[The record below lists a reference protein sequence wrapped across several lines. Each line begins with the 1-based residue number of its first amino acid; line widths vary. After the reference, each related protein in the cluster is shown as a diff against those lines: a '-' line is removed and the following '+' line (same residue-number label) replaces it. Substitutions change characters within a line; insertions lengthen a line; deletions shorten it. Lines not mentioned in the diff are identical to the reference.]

1 MSTCRLTRRDFL
13 GTAGAAA
20 SAALLAACTAPTP
33 ISTATPVLTATTTS
47 APTTPT
53 ATPVEIVTATWEG
66 PLVPQRPLGKT
77 GRNLSV
83 VGFGGIVV
91 MDETIESA
99 KQLVAQAIARG
110 INYFDVAPS
119 YGNAESR
126 LGPALAPYR
135 DSVFLA
141 CKTEQR
147 LKEGAASSLQRSLER
162 LQTDYFDLFQF
173 HGVKN
178 MTEVEA
184 IMVKGGALEAF
195 LEARDKGQIKL
206 IGFSAHSEEAAL
218 AMLDRFQFDTILY
231 PINWAC
237 WYAGNFGPQVLQKAT
252 DMGLGILALKSLAR
266 GQWQAGETRKWY
278 KCWYAPVDDPGL
290 VSLALRF
297 TLGKPVTAA
306 VSPSHTELLWLAC
319 DAASTLQPLSADEE
333 AQLVEMS
340 KEVEPVFTAV

>member
-1 MSTCRLTRRDFL
+1 MSTHRLARRDFL
-13 GTAGAAA
+13 RAAGAAA
-20 SAALLAACTAPTP
+20 SAAILAACTAPTP
-33 ISTATPVLTATTTS
+33 MSTATPAPAATATS
-47 APTTPT
+47 VVPTVTP
-53 ATPVEIVTATWEG
+53 AEVVTVTWEG
-66 PLVPQRPLGKT
+66 EPVPQRPLGKT
-77 GRNLSV
+77 GQMLSV

-91 MDETIESA
+91 MDETIVSA

-135 DSVFLA
+135 ESVFLA

-147 LKEGAASSLQRSLER
+147 LKEAAASSLQSSLEL
-162 LQTDYFDLFQF
+162 LQTDHFDLFQF

-178 MTEVEA
+178 MAEVEA
-184 IMVKGGALEAF
+184 ITGKGGALEAF
-195 LEARDKGQIKL
+195 LEARDKGQIKH

-237 WYAGNFGPQVLQKAT
+237 WYAGNFGPQVLQKAA

-266 GQWQAGETRKWY
+266 GQWQAGETHKWY
-278 KCWYAPVDDPGL
+278 KCWYAPVDDPEL
-290 VSLALRF
+290 VSLSLRF

-306 VSPSHTELLWLAC
+306 VSPSHAELLWLAC
-319 DAASTLQPLSADEE
+319 DAAGQLEPLSADEE
-333 AQLVEMS
+333 AELVAMS
-340 KEVEPVFTAV
+340 KDVEPVFKAL